1 MAKSKNLRITSD
13 EYKIVGTL
21 NAEDLENMVVESEE
35 GEVPLTEIIK
45 NFDGAEVEFALKKKI
60 EQPLA

>member
-1 MAKSKNLRITSD
+1 MAKSKNLRITTD

-45 NFDGAEVEFALKKKI
+45 NFDGTEVEFTLKKKI